1 MRPLLMLLFSGILAC
16 MLYVT
21 TAASLEVGVLDG
33 ARKLWPDAWFR
44 ATLADAYFGFVT
56 VFVWIASRE
65 RTLLARVAWF
75 VLLMTLG
82 NIAIS
87 AYVLIALFRLK
98 PEEPLSALLQPKPAV
113 GARA

>member
-1 MRPLLMLLFSGILAC
+1 MRSFLKVLFAGILAC

-21 TAASLEVGVLDG
+21 TAATLEIGVFEGG
-33 ARKLWPDAWFR
+33 AKLWPDPWFR

-56 VFVWIASRE
+56 IFVWIAYRE
-65 RTLLARVAWF
+65 RTHLARVVWF

-87 AYVLIALFRLK
+87 IYVLIALFRLR
-98 PEEPLSALLQPKPAV
+98 PEEPLSALLERRPDA
-113 GARA
+113 AT